1 MKIAS
6 PRKRC
11 ERVSVYRV
19 EYAKGV
25 TKDLKPLPKKVRARA
40 LEVVENILA
49 TDPYQ
54 GKPLAGTYQGLHR
67 FRVADD
73 HIVSSIER
81 EKLTIFAL
89 RIRDRKDA
97 YRGIV

>member
-1 MKIAS
+1 
-6 PRKRC
+6 
-11 ERVSVYRV
+11 VYRV

-73 HIVSSIER
+73 HIVYSIER